1 MKRRSNGPNQTQK
14 KEMGNGQA
22 QFERQVFC
30 CGQHRTHRPAMPP
43 PSLIVNG
50 EYNRPTESAAGF
62 GFRPGRSV
70 SSSHFPPSLR
80 LESAWGSSDSG
91 EEREGSHSVSRLRDA
106 DSFHSGTQIGL
117 ERKRRSLQETRLFP
131 FAISPSERL
140 HGRFSQPALPTFYAI
155 AVRPRKVQATPRRK
169 VHPCPTSRSRLI

>member
-1 MKRRSNGPNQTQK
+1 MEEGRAGQITSRNNRPLMRVSPRGKTTRDGKVAVERERRNGKQGEEERERNEEALERTQSNTEEGDGGTD
-14 KEMGNGQA
+14 GQA

-50 EYNRPTESAAGF
+50 EYNRPTGRASESAAGF

-80 LESAWGSSDSG
+80 LESAWGSSD
-91 EEREGSHSVSRLRDA
+91 
-106 DSFHSGTQIGL
+106 
-117 ERKRRSLQETRLFP
+117 KRRERAVTQSAASATRIHSFRGLK
-131 FAISPSERL
+131 S
-140 HGRFSQPALPTFYAI
+140 
-155 AVRPRKVQATPRRK
+155 V
-169 VHPCPTSRSRLI
+169 

>member
-1 MKRRSNGPNQTQK
+1 MKRRSNARTDPIQHRRRK
-14 KEMGNGQA
+14 WGNG
-22 QFERQVFC
+22 
-30 CGQHRTHRPAMPP
+30 RTSPIRATGLLLRPTPHRPAMPP

-140 HGRFSQPALPTFYAI
+140 HGRFSQPALQAFYAI
-155 AVRPRKVQATPRRK
+155 VARPRKV
-169 VHPCPTSRSRLI
+169 